1 MLNHRY
7 MKKTLRHFSIVWLFV
22 IANNN
27 RVYSQYINPKVKE
40 MYGESIKKISSSD
53 SLRINFFNDLIEN
66 RIKIIESIF
75 EDNEKYTKLSAV
87 ALLNKYN
94 PSLLRDEF
102 FEINT
107 FNPLKY
113 NLNFFSNTTEV
124 YRIDGTNYIIVIIP
138 QSFK

>member
-1 MLNHRY
+1 
-7 MKKTLRHFSIVWLFV
+7 MKKPNYIVWLFV

-53 SLRINFFNDLIEN
+53 SLRINLFNDLIEN

-75 EDNEKYTKLSAV
+75 EDNEKYTKLSTV